1 MSRLPSLYARLPIW
15 AQHRAVSAYGVY
27 WHWLRF
33 GPGYQAYVRQFKQ
46 RELFTTEEWDA
57 WQRQRLISLL
67 QAAATQVDFYR
78 RTWSTQQISSA
89 AAGTL
94 EELPL
99 LEKADIRSEPEA
111 FLRGDMRPHPRLV
124 FHTSGTTGTPIAS
137 IWTAHEL
144 RNSMALREVRS
155 AGWAGVS
162 FKSARA
168 TFSGRMVEPDPGSKG
183 PFYRY
188 NSAERQ
194 VYFSAFH
201 LGPETA
207 ARYVQALRDHQV
219 MWLTGYTFSYYLLAR
234 LILEQGL
241 KVPELKAVITTS
253 EKLTPEMRKMMEAA
267 YGCRVYEEYSTVE
280 NSVFASECEEGK
292 LHVSPDLGV
301 VEILRPDGTPCEAG
315 EVGEVVATCLI
326 REYQPFIRYRVG
338 DLAAW
343 DGGPCTCGR
352 AMPILKEITG
362 RIEDVVTG
370 EDGRQ
375 MVRFHGI
382 FVDQPHVVEG
392 QIVQES
398 LSRIRV
404 KVVPTEAFAEA
415 DVKDIVGRVRKRL
428 GPSTEVIVETV
439 DRIARTPA
447 GKFQAVVSLIGN
459 SGSVSEQVKV
469 NAEKSAESTQVGF

>member
-1 MSRLPSLYARLPIW
+1 MIRLPSLYARLPIW

-33 GPGYQAYVRQFKQ
+33 GPGYQTYVNEFKQ
-46 RELFTTEEWDA
+46 RERFTLQEWEA
-57 WQRQRLISLL
+57 WQTPRLISLL

-78 RTWSTQQISSA
+78 RAWNSQQISSA
-89 AAGTL
+89 ESGRL
-94 EELPL
+94 QELPL
-99 LEKADIRSEPEA
+99 LEKADIRDEPEA
-111 FLRGDMRPHPRLV
+111 FLRRDMRPHPRLV

-137 IWTAHEL
+137 IWTVQEL

-168 TFSGRMVEPDPGSKG
+168 TFSGRMVEPDPSSKG
-183 PFYRY
+183 PFYRF
-188 NSAERQ
+188 NSAEGQ

-207 ARYVQALRDHQV
+207 ALYVKALRDHRV
-219 MWLTGYTFSYYLLAR
+219 TWLTGYTFSYYLLAR

-241 KVPELKAVITTS
+241 KIPDLKAVITTS
-253 EKLTPEMRKMMEAA
+253 EKLTPEMRKVMEAA

-280 NSVFASECEEGK
+280 NSVFASECEEGQ
-292 LHVSPDLGV
+292 LHLSPDLGV

-315 EVGEVVATCLI
+315 EVGEVVATCLM

-343 DGGPCTCGR
+343 DDEPCSCGR
-352 AMPILKEITG
+352 SMPILKEITG

-392 QIVQES
+392 QIVQEA
-398 LSRIRV
+398 LGRIRV
-404 KVVPTEAFAEA
+404 KIVPTTAFTEA
-415 DVKDIVGRVRKRL
+415 DVKEIIGRVRSRV

-439 DRIARTPA
+439 ERIARTPA
-447 GKFQAVVSLIGN
+447 GKFQAVVSLIVDT
-459 SGSVSEQVKV
+459 GSVSERF
-469 NAEKSAESTQVGF
+469 E